1 MPLGIDITQI
11 LLHMFNVVILFG
23 GMYIILYSP
32 VKKFMKQREEHY
44 KEMDETAQKILSEAE
59 QKNAEYEEKLK
70 NVDSEI
76 SQQKKKASMDIATMR
91 SNAEAE
97 AKETAAKIIEDAKK
111 DAENQRNAIV
121 ESAKKDIT
129 AMVEDATRKVVLA
142 GNTSEAYD
150 MFLDNAE
157 RSDS

>member
-1 MPLGIDITQI
+1 MPLGIDLTQI

-23 GMYIILYSP
+23 GLYVIIYAP
-32 VKKFMKQREEHY
+32 VKKIMQQREEHY

-111 DAENQRNAIV
+111 NAENQRNAIV

>member
-1 MPLGIDITQI
+1 MENASKALLIAGGVLLLI
-11 LLHMFNVVILFG
+11 LVLSFATFLI
-23 GMYIILYSP
+23 
-32 VKKFMKQREEHY
+32 VKIGAQTSEFY

>member
-1 MPLGIDITQI
+1 MPLGIDFTQI
-11 LLHMFNVVILFG
+11 FLHMFNVVLLFG
-23 GMYIILYSP
+23 GLYIILYAP
-32 VKKFMKQREEHY
+32 VKKIMQDRENHY
-44 KEMDETAQKILSEAE
+44 KEMDESAKNKLAEAE

-70 NVDSEI
+70 NVEVEI

-97 AKETAAKIIEDAKK
+97 AKEAASKIIEDAKK
-111 DAENQRNAIV
+111 DAENQRRAIV

-129 AMVEDATRKVVLA
+129 EMVEEATRKVVLA
-142 GNTSEAYD
+142 GSTSEAYD

>member
-1 MPLGIDITQI
+1 MPLGIDLTQI

-23 GMYIILYSP
+23 GLYVIIYAP
-32 VKKFMKQREEHY
+32 VKKIMQQREEHY
-44 KEMDETAQKILSEAE
+44 KEMDETAQKILAEAE

>member
-1 MPLGIDITQI
+1 MQRL
-11 LLHMFNVVILFG
+11 
-23 GMYIILYSP
+23 
-32 VKKFMKQREEHY
+32 KQ
-44 KEMDETAQKILSEAE
+44 K
-59 QKNAEYEEKLK
+59 
-70 NVDSEI
+70 
-76 SQQKKKASMDIATMR
+76 
-91 SNAEAE
+91 
-97 AKETAAKIIEDAKK
+97 
-111 DAENQRNAIV
+111 NQRNAIV

>member
-1 MPLGIDITQI
+1 MPLGIDLTQI

-23 GMYIILYSP
+23 GPYVIIYAPL
-32 VKKFMKQREEHY
+32 KKIMQQREEHY

-91 SNAEAE
+91 STAEAE